1 MFAAAA
7 TGGDVTVKNVIPKH
21 LEATT
26 AKLVEIGCEVEE
38 FDDAVRVSRTGDILP
53 LKINTMPHPGF
64 PTDMQPLMGVLLSVA
79 KGTSTV
85 TESVW
90 DNRFR
95 YVDELRK
102 MGASV
107 QVDGQV
113 AVFEGVEKLSP
124 APLRASDLRA
134 GAAMVMAALAA
145 DGTSEVDET
154 IHIERG
160 YENIVEK
167 LQALGAD
174 IRRVEIP
181 ANAVSR
187 AM

>member
-1 MFAAAA
+1 
-7 TGGDVTVKNVIPKH
+7 
-21 LEATT
+21 
-26 AKLVEIGCEVEE
+26 
-38 FDDAVRVSRTGDILP
+38 
-53 LKINTMPHPGF
+53 
-64 PTDMQPLMGVLLSVA
+64 MQPQICVLMCLASGVSYLN
-79 KGTSTV
+79 
-85 TESVW
+85 ESVW

-124 APLRASDLRA
+124 APLRALDLRA
-134 GAAMVMAALAA
+134 GAAMVVAALMA
-145 DGTSEVDET
+145 DGTSEIEE
-154 IHIERG
+154 IGHIERG

-167 LQALGAD
+167 LRGLGAE
-174 IRRVEIP
+174 ISKVERMP
-181 ANAVSR
+181 AALES